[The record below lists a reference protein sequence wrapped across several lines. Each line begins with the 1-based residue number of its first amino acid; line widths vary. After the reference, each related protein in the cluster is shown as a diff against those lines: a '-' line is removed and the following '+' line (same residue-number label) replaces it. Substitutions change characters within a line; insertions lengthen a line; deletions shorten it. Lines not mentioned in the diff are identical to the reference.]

1 MLVIL
6 AIVRANM
13 FGLKNEAHLKS
24 ECKYCILIKR
34 SSLTRLKKSL
44 WSTVRTLAEFWG
56 GWNERA
62 RISGFSVS
70 NFLAALIFCHLT
82 NVAHL

>member
-6 AIVRANM
+6 AIERANM

-34 SSLTRLKKSL
+34 STFDQVEKKLVVNCQDTR
-44 WSTVRTLAEFWG
+44 
-56 GWNERA
+56 
-62 RISGFSVS
+62 
-70 NFLAALIFCHLT
+70 
-82 NVAHL
+82 